1 MSGCT
6 APRDGH
12 RTASGAANC
21 PVHRGGRGYSRSS
34 YSSYSSSGGGGYGGS
49 RSLSGGSSGSTS
61 RRTRSGRSVPY
72 TPSEWRAVQ
81 PYAEKAAA
89 QAQAYPDK
97 RDLFL
102 CHAWDDRESSAR
114 ELHGHLQTSGAT
126 VWFSQD
132 DIPLGSLQIREIDKG
147 LRSSRLGIVLVT
159 PALLA
164 SIRNEGI
171 AEKELAVL
179 LNTSRVV
186 PVTHGVTFDELY
198 DVSPML
204 ASHAGLST
212 KGSSLDAVAAKI
224 AAAAAALPVEVA

>member
-6 APRDGH
+6 APSDGH

-21 PVHRGGRGYSRSS
+21 PVHRGGRGYFRST
-34 YSSYSSSGGGGYGGS
+34 YSSYSSFDDGNYGGS
-49 RSLSGGSSGSTS
+49 RSVSGGSSGSTS

-114 ELHGHLQTSGAT
+114 ELHGHLRTSGAT

-132 DIPLGSLQIREIDKG
+132 DIPLGSLQ
-147 LRSSRLGIVLVT
+147 
-159 PALLA
+159 
-164 SIRNEGI
+164 
-171 AEKELAVL
+171 
-179 LNTSRVV
+179 
-186 PVTHGVTFDELY
+186 
-198 DVSPML
+198 
-204 ASHAGLST
+204 ST
-212 KGSSLDAVAAKI
+212 KDSSLDAVAAKI